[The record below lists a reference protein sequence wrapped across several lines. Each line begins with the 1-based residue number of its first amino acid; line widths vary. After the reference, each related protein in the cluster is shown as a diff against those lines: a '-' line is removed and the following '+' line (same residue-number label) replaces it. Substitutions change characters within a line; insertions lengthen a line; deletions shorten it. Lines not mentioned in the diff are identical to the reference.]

1 MSTEAAEATM
11 TYPSIHRKV
20 PLTGRGELVII
31 HSSIG
36 YGVPPTGRTMV
47 APGRYNKKLCRQ
59 GALLKENV
67 VQKGRQVSKQVIDL

>member
-36 YGVPPTGRTMV
+36 YGVPPTEV